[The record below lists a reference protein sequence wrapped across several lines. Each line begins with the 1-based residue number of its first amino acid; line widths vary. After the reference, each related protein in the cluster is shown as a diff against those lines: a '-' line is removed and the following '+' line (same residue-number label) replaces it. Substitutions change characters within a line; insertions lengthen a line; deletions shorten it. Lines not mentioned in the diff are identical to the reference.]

1 MEIFITDPLT
11 GERRPARTFEEVL
24 SVAPKTPLNKGGN
37 PFSTANLQAAANKIN
52 SEYEAE
58 QNKIEMER
66 RARKIK
72 EAELKK
78 LEEKRR
84 LEELKRILPHIFGR

>member
-1 MEIFITDPLT
+1 MEIFITDPIT

-24 SVAPKTPLNKGGN
+24 AVAPKTPLNKGGN
-37 PFSTANLQAAANKIN
+37 PFSTANLQAAVNKIN

-58 QNKIEMER
+58 QNKIEQER

-72 EAELKK
+72 EAEIVK

-84 LEELKRILPHIFGR
+84 LEELKRILPHRF

>member
-11 GERRPARTFEEVL
+11 GERRPAKTFEEVV
-24 SVAPKTPLNKGGN
+24 SNAPKTPINNGRN
-37 PFSTANLQAAANKIN
+37 PFSTANLQAAVNKIN

-78 LEEKRR
+78 IEEQRR